1 MFEIKKL
8 KQLKEDKSGAA
19 LVYVLVTAAML
30 ILLGAATTSVA
41 YANLKATQIQKEAD
55 NNFYSAD
62 GIVNSIV
69 GGLAEVASIAYE
81 DAYNE
86 ILASI
91 TEYDTTAALN
101 AQFKETYLTK
111 LKALLE
117 DPKVVDESVPGVR
130 YSVDLLKGYAEQT
143 YPGSFAFTVDA
154 VGGGNYIDD
163 YAEGI
168 VLRNLHVLYEDDN
181 GYYDEI
187 ITDIKMET
195 PDPGLKSLPPNEDY
209 FNALFIVGDGLD
221 IAANKGA
228 NVYGDVYVEKH
239 DTEKDGVE
247 AGNALTVSN
256 GAVFGVFPSS
266 EAVFSG
272 NTQVRDR
279 AMLSFENWD
288 ENQRAD
294 EGGGGEGHE
303 TETKTASYFW
313 TENIETK
320 RSSQLSLDGN
330 IFVYDDLEVNGP
342 YSKITLAGSYYGFST
357 SKTESSQSS
366 SINING
372 AHTEIDLLG
381 LNNMVLAGTS
391 YIGTSKVQNDAILRP
406 GTSKI
411 DIQTGEA
418 FSVKSNQIAYL
429 VDEREWKTTGPTNN
443 INAFVS
449 NPMSYVQYSSMITAN
464 ALEGLTEDAIWET
477 ISAKIINRPLTC
489 FGAANYSYA
498 SFGSCKAVAIFSPYD
513 GDKNGQQGTVYIY
526 VKYDN
531 PDDAS
536 RFFSTLSKTN
546 AEAALRMRTYA
557 EQYISKLSISPET
570 QFLVQ
575 SNFFNPEYEPAKD
588 ANGNYV
594 YSDTA
599 TEGIDINDINGFAD
613 AQNSLGYTILGGQM
627 GSPESIAYRTTI
639 GQIIT
644 QAQRRYGTPE
654 NPGASNKFEFDD
666 LISESMIQD
675 FITNAHSGQTE
686 LNNEIEI
693 DTEKDVNGTIV
704 GVSIK
709 GSTEARAYIIDNKGK
724 GAFKVSDNQGLVI
737 ATGDVILDKDFIGS
751 INCGGTLKLEG
762 GTMQS
767 PITVQYDQTV
777 VSSVLYLYYKYGTP
791 LRQMA
796 VINVYKAYVDY
807 EVNETAQEVNNDDMI
822 KNSIHFSNWIK
833 Y

>member
-1 MFEIKKL
+1 MFKIK
-8 KQLKEDKSGAA
+8 QFKEDKSGAA

-62 GIVNSIV
+62 GVMNSIV
-69 GGLAEVASIAYE
+69 GGLAEVASKAYA

-101 AQFKETYLTK
+101 AQFKETYLSK
-111 LKALLE
+111 LKDLLE
-117 DPKVVDESVPGVR
+117 DSNVVDESVPGVR
-130 YSVDLLKGYAEQT
+130 YSVDLLKGYAELT
-143 YPGSFAFTVDA
+143 YPDSFAYTVDA

-187 ITDIKMET
+187 ITDIKMEV

-221 IAANKGA
+221 VATNTGA
-228 NVYGDVYVEKH
+228 NVYGDVYVERH
-239 DTEKDGVE
+239 DTEKDGIE
-247 AGNALTVSN
+247 QNNALTVTD
-256 GAVFGVFPSS
+256 GAFFGVFPST

-272 NTQVRDR
+272 NTVVRDR
-279 AMLSFENWD
+279 GILTFENWD
-288 ENQRAD
+288 ENQRSPD
-294 EGGGGEGHE
+294 EGGAMD
-303 TETKTASYFW
+303 TKTASYFW
-313 TENIETK
+313 TENIDVR
-320 RSSQLSLDGN
+320 RSSQLNLDGN

-342 YSKITLAGSYYGFST
+342 YAKVTLAGSYYGFSS
-357 SKTESSQSS
+357 SKTSAAQSS

-372 AHTEIDLLG
+372 AHTEIDLLE

-391 YIGTSKVQNDAILRP
+391 YIGTSKIHTDELVRP
-406 GTSKI
+406 GTSRT

-429 VDEREWKTTGPTNN
+429 VDEREWKTQTSSND
-443 INAFVS
+443 IQAFVS
-449 NPMSYVQYSSMITAN
+449 NPMSYVQYSSMLTAN
-464 ALEGLTEDAIWET
+464 RVEGLSEEAVWEN
-477 ISAKIINRPLTC
+477 ISTKIVSRPLSC
-489 FGAANYSYA
+489 FGAANYSYS
-498 SFGSCKAVAIFSPYD
+498 SFGECRAVAVFAPYD
-513 GDKNGQQGTVYIY
+513 GDKNGQKGTVYIY
-526 VKYDN
+526 VQYDN
-531 PDDAS
+531 PDHAS

-546 AEAALRMRTYA
+546 AEAALRMRTYT
-557 EQYISKLSISPET
+557 EQYISKLAISPDT

-575 SNFFNPEYEPAKD
+575 SNFFNPAYELSKD
-588 ANGNYV
+588 ANGNYIYTDSSTPDGV
-594 YSDTA
+594 
-599 TEGIDINDINGFAD
+599 DINDVNGFAD
-613 AQNSLGYTILGGQM
+613 AQNGLGYTILGGQM
-627 GSPESIAYRTTI
+627 GSPESLAYRNTI
-639 GQIIT
+639 AQIVA

-666 LISESMIQD
+666 LISETMVKD
-675 FITNAHSGQTE
+675 FITNSRTGQTE
-686 LNNEIEI
+686 FNNEIELF
-693 DTEKDVNGTIV
+693 DERDENGDIV

-724 GAFKVSDNQGLVI
+724 GAYKVSDDQGLVI
-737 ATGDVILDKDFIGS
+737 ATGDVILDHDFIGS
-751 INCGGTLKLEG
+751 INCGGTLKLTG
-762 GTMQS
+762 GTMQN
-767 PITVQYDQTV
+767 PIIVQYDQTV

-807 EVNETAQEVNNDDMI
+807 EVNETAQEVNNDDMV